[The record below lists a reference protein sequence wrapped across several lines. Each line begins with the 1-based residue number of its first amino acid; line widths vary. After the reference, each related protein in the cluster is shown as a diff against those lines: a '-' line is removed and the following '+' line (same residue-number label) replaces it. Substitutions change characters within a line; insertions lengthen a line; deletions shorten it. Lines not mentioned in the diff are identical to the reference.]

1 MGGLVLA
8 GLTLLTAVCGALA
21 SVNAPVLYAALQRPE
36 WAPQASVFGP
46 AWSVLYLLMIVS
58 AWLVWQRRG
67 QTSVGFVL
75 GLYLLALVP
84 NGLWSWL
91 FFTWQ
96 QGLLALMD
104 VAVLWVLVG
113 LTVRAFWRVRPLAG
127 ALLLPLWGWVS
138 FAAVLNAQVW
148 RANPQLLGGGA

>member
-1 MGGLVLA
+1 MGGLALA

-21 SVNAPVLYAALQRPE
+21 SVNAPVLYAALQRPD
-36 WAPQASVFGP
+36 WAPPASVFGP
-46 AWSVLYLLMIVS
+46 VWSVLYLLMIVA
-58 AWLVWQRRG
+58 AWLVWQHRG
-67 QTSVGFVL
+67 QSGVGFAL
-75 GLYLLALVP
+75 GLYVLALVP

-91 FFTWQ
+91 FFGWQ
-96 QGLLALMD
+96 QGLVALMD

-113 LTVRAFWRVRPLAG
+113 LSVRAFWRVRPLAG
-127 ALLLPLWGWVS
+127 ALLLPLWCWVS